1 VINQMIINGVSAIVT
16 YDPDMDL
23 FRGEFTGLAGGA
35 DFYASDIEG
44 LKREGAVSL
53 KVYLDACKEDGAEPF
68 KSYTGKFMLR
78 TDPST
83 HAAAIQAAAA
93 SGKSLNQ
100 FVVEAIK
107 RGLEEIA

>member
-1 VINQMIINGVSAIVT
+1 VINQMTIDGVSAIVT
-16 YDPDMDL
+16 YDPDIDL

-44 LKREGAVSL
+44 LKREGAISL
-53 KVYLDACKEDGAEPF
+53 KVYLEACMEDGAEPF

-78 TDPST
+78 TDPAT
-83 HAAAIQAAAA
+83 HAAAA

-107 RGLEEIA
+107 RGLGEMA

>member
-1 VINQMIINGVSAIVT
+1 MTIDGVSAIVT
-16 YDPDMDL
+16 YDPDIDL
-23 FRGEFTGLAGGA
+23 FRGEFTGLSGGA

-44 LKREGAVSL
+44 LKREGAISL

-78 TDPST
+78 TDPAT
-83 HAAAIQAAAA
+83 HAAAA

-100 FVVEAIK
+100 FVVEVIK
-107 RGLEEIA
+107 RGLGEMA